1 MNTLPALHRI
11 VLINTHMTGIVELK
25 LNGHTNICGTNAS
38 GKTTL
43 QRLIPVFYGE
53 YPSRVVPA
61 TRDSFERWYLPT
73 EQSFIIYEYVKGDGE
88 LCQLVLS
95 SSGTGVDYRLVSK
108 GFDIEDYAIPS
119 LTDERHILSA
129 KELSR
134 NLKRDG
140 VICTRILNTKEF
152 KAIIQNDRA
161 VLSSNRDLPG
171 FARLFSLCQG
181 NDNLRH
187 IEKLAK
193 AVHSKEGKMET
204 IKAMVAAILEEDG
217 VQAGETKLSHNKVE
231 EWIREVKLVK
241 GFEDIRPEFNKLE
254 KADIEYSE
262 VEQRLA
268 QLKHQL
274 SLDISKL
281 ASSLLEGQSSLEQVI
296 ADLKVLDRDW
306 QEQREALQ
314 SVVSEA
320 KADINKLESDLDQ
333 IEDVYETWQDK
344 DIEQLKEDL
353 ESLPRW
359 KNELNTHSSRYT
371 LLTEKHQDIEAT
383 YHRQKSELNQQF
395 NDEVSTYNEQKDEA
409 RENLSSQRAEQ
420 AIQLSQSEQ
429 AYKQQI
435 SDLKSEYQTREHEI
449 NNQLTQWQTLA
460 DNVGFTSDEQNQLD
474 ILEHAIKE
482 ASSIE
487 DSVRVKSRQV
497 EAELNQI
504 IQSRSG
510 LNAQLESSRKQ
521 VNAKQKEIAQ
531 VEGLLYPGQNT
542 LLEFLRR
549 EKPGWEDTLGKVINA
564 ELLQRTDL
572 RPTSIVSGGQSEKAE
587 QASLQEDTLF
597 GVKLQLETLEQPAYA
612 QSEIE
617 LKQKLDDLQH
627 GLTELIAT
635 QEEIEDGLANASKQV
650 RNAELNVAKIQT
662 ELSNAEHARKRAQ
675 QDKDDINKEFV
686 EALQQRKQGYVE
698 KLAKLK
704 AQLSTLRAQQDEA
717 IAELNDQQRDAQ
729 MELSSHWQ
737 LLIADIEQ
745 QLSQIDSHIQQCKQS
760 VELELNNLERWL
772 KDELANRG
780 VDVDEIGQLKR
791 TINELSQNI
800 NKTEK
805 NAHLVAEYKH
815 WYQTYYMGHKV
826 TWQKQLAEVK
836 STYSDGKRQLDKGLA
851 EYKAQLDVGRSKQQR
866 FEQQVKDAQLHEHEV
881 QQLAK
886 QLAKLSLPSAEIVPE
901 NQNLSQR
908 ISETQTLLA
917 KREELSAD
925 IKAYVEHFDQKIAAQ
940 SGTGFYDTWER
951 SRSECSF
958 INEQGVKNIDHV
970 RLVKHLDQLINVLM
984 PQKISA
990 IREQGRIFG
999 LALSQYYKILKDVEG
1014 QIGNQSKRISK
1025 EVDEEL
1031 FLDGVSDSAVKIR
1044 SKISE
1049 LEFWPELQQFNEHY
1063 RAWIEDGA
1071 HELPG
1076 DDYAFSMRRV
1086 MEILGRSALTG
1097 GISKLLDIELH
1108 IREGNSDL
1116 VIRTDR
1122 QLNESSSH
1130 GMAYLILCKFLLA
1143 FTRLLRG
1150 NNNTI
1155 IHWPIDEL
1163 GTLHQSNIKKI
1174 FDACKNNNIYVV
1186 GAFPNPESEVL
1197 TLFKNRY
1204 LIDKQKKQLQ
1214 VVQPKVNAISEK
1226 LKARKMQEEIA

>member
-1 MNTLPALHRI
+1 MMTMNTLPSLNRI
-11 VLINTHMTGIVELK
+11 ILINTHMSGIVELK

-73 EQSFIIYEYVKGDGE
+73 EQSFIIYEYIRSEDE
-88 LCQLVLS
+88 TCQMVLS
-95 SSGTGVDYRLVSK
+95 SSGSGVDYRLVSK
-108 GFDIEDYAIPS
+108 AFDIEDYAAPS
-119 LTDERHILSA
+119 LTEERHILTA

-140 VICTRILNTKEF
+140 VICSRILNTKEF

-181 NDNLRH
+181 SDNLRH

-217 VQAGETKLSHNKVE
+217 VQAAENKISHNKVE

-254 KADIEYSE
+254 KANIEFTE
-262 VEQRLA
+262 VQQRLS
-268 QLKHQL
+268 QLKQQL
-274 SLDISKL
+274 NNDLSKI
-281 ASSLLEGQSSLEQVI
+281 GQKLVEDESSLEQAM
-296 ADLKVLDRDW
+296 ADLKVLERDW
-306 QEQREALQ
+306 NEQREQLQ
-314 SVVSEA
+314 AVISEA
-320 KADINKLESDLDQ
+320 KGDIGKLETDLDN
-333 IEDVYETWQDK
+333 IESDFERWQDQ
-344 DIEQLKEDL
+344 DIETLKENLDH
-353 ESLPRW
+353 LPRW
-359 KNELNTHSSRYT
+359 KSQLVTHEARYT

-383 YHRQKSELNQQF
+383 YHRRKSEINEQHGL
-395 NDEVSTYNEQKDEA
+395 ELAGYNEQKEEA
-409 RENLSSQRAEQ
+409 RETLSSKKAEQ
-420 AIQLSQSEQ
+420 QIQLSQNAEKF
-429 AYKQQI
+429 KQQI
-435 SDLKSEYQTREHEI
+435 ADVKADYLVRIHTV
-449 NNQLTQWQTLA
+449 NNQITELNTLIN
-460 DNVGFTSDEQNQLD
+460 NVGFTANEQSQID
-474 ILEHAIKE
+474 ILEHTIKE

-487 DSVRVKSRQV
+487 DAVRDKAKQAEGQLFTAKQHREQV
-497 EAELNQI
+497 NTKLEL
-504 IQSRSG
+504 
-510 LNAQLESSRKQ
+510 SRKQ
-521 VNAKQKEIAQ
+521 VSSKQREISE
-531 VEGLLYPGQNT
+531 VENLLYPGQNT

-549 EKPGWEDTLGKVINA
+549 EKEGWEQSIGKLIHPDM
-564 ELLQRTDL
+564 LQRTDL
-572 RPTSIVSGGQSEKAE
+572 HPALTDEKSA
-587 QASLQEDTLF
+587 LF
-597 GVKLQLETLEQPAYA
+597 GVLLQLESVAQPSYA
-612 QSEIE
+612 GTEIE
-617 LKQKLDDLQH
+617 LKTKLEILQNQL
-627 GLTELIAT
+627 GELIELQGDNEDKLTE
-635 QEEIEDGLANASKQV
+635 ASKQV
-650 RNAELNVAKIQT
+650 RNAELTLAKIQT
-662 ELSNAEHARKRAQ
+662 ELSNAEHSRKRSQ
-675 QDKDDINKEFV
+675 QDKVDVIAEFQQ
-686 EALQQRKQGYVE
+686 ALQIRKQANID
-698 KLAKLK
+698 KLAQFKSNLQQIK
-704 AQLSTLRAQQDEA
+704 AQQDEVVE
-717 IAELNDQQRDAQ
+717 ELNDQQREAK
-729 MELSSHWQ
+729 MELTSHWQ

-745 QLSQIDSHIQQCKQS
+745 QLMQIDGHISKCKLS
-760 VELELNNLERWL
+760 VAAEIKSLDAWL

-791 TINELSQNI
+791 DMSKLSKDI
-800 NKTEK
+800 ATTEK
-805 NAHLVAEYKH
+805 NSHLVAEYKH
-815 WYQTYYMGHKV
+815 WYNTYYMGHKV
-826 TWQKQLAEVK
+826 NWQQQLSVAK
-836 STYSDGKRQLDKGLA
+836 TLFSDTKRQLDK
-851 EYKAQLDVGRSKQQR
+851 QLQEFKSKVDVGRSKQQH
-866 FEQQVKDAQLHEHEV
+866 FEQNVNEGKRQEYDV
-881 QQLAK
+881 QQLSK
-886 QLAKLSLPSAEIVPE
+886 LLAKLNLPVASIVQE
-901 NQNLSQR
+901 AGSIGQR
-908 ISETQTLLA
+908 ISEGQTLLV
-917 KREELSAD
+917 KREDLSAD
-925 IKAYVEHFDQKIAAQ
+925 IKAFVEHFDQKIAAQ

-951 SRSECSF
+951 SRAECSF
-958 INEQGVKNIDHV
+958 VNDQGVRSLDHV
-970 RLVKHLDQLINVLM
+970 RLVKHLDQLINVLI
-984 PQKISA
+984 PQKVSA

-1014 QIGNQSKRISK
+1014 QISNQSKRISK

-1049 LEFWPELQQFNEHY
+1049 LEFWPELQQFNEYY
-1063 RAWIEDGA
+1063 REWIEQGA

-1076 DDYAFSMRRV
+1076 DEYAFSMRRV
-1086 MEILGRSALTG
+1086 IEILGRSALTG

-1116 VIRTDR
+1116 IIRTDR

-1150 NNNTI
+1150 KNQTI

-1214 VVQPKVNAISEK
+1214 VVLPQINTISEK
-1226 LKARKMQEEIA
+1226 LKARKQQEEIA